1 MKMGRISSANDIK
14 YTYDTCGQ
22 LVKEYDNALD
32 KTTEYVYNG
41 IGNIESVTSG
51 GNTIN
56 FGYTDTAHPDRL
68 TSYNNKAITY
78 NANGGVAS
86 YNGWNYNWN
95 NRGKLASITTTSNA
109 RALKPILSS
118 SKTYSFT
125 YNALGQRTTSNYTYF
140 WVDNGLTPIVQGE
153 VTNYSKTFYYDH
165 SGRLISETISKTL
178 HGVGNE
184 SESIVFLYDESSII
198 GMVRTA
204 SGVTNA
210 YYFQRNL
217 LGDVIAIY
225 DTNGTKIVEY
235 AYDAWGNCTIKG
247 TTTNYVVAHANPIR
261 YRGYYYDEN
270 TKLYYLNARYYSPEF
285 RRFIS
290 PDDTSYL
297 DPESVNGLNLYCYC
311 NNDPVNYYDPSG
323 YSFILL
329 LGLFGVAAGLVYGV
343 YADSKDDNSVNGSI
357 GWQGYLEYGI
367 KGGLIGLGIGVGI
380 HYLGTAISY
389 IGAAISSFGAPS
401 ALAVAGGGATAVAGS
416 YVSSEAFT
424 LAAIGILFLIPKHG
438 QPNSTIESGGSRGE
452 YDENGNLKYRV
463 DTTGKP
469 HFIKKYGKYFLP
481 HVHKYQWY
489 LQDGVWRFIEEV
501 LPHL

>member
-1 MKMGRISSANDIK
+1 M
-14 YTYDTCGQ
+14 
-22 LVKEYDNALD
+22 
-32 KTTEYVYNG
+32 YNG

-86 YNGWNYNWN
+86 YNGWNYTWN
-95 NRGKLASITTTSNA
+95 KGKLSSITTKSNA

-125 YNALGQRTTSNYTYF
+125 YNALGQRTTSNYSYF

-184 SESIVFLYDESSII
+184 SESIVFLYDESGII

-225 DTNGTKIVEY
+225 DTTGNKVVEY

-247 TTTNYVVAHANPIR
+247 STTNYVVAHANPIR
-261 YRGYYYDEN
+261 YRGYYYDED

-290 PDDTSYL
+290 PDDTAYL

-311 NNDPVNYYDPSG
+311 NNDPVNYCDPSG
-323 YSFILL
+323 HMPEWLENILKGIGIIAL
-329 LGLFGVAAGLVYGV
+329 TALAVTALTFTGGSVGTFLVAAGKT
-343 YADSKDDNSVNGSI
+343 A
-357 GWQGYLEYGI
+357 
-367 KGGLIGLGIGVGI
+367 LIGLEIAATAGTVSGVIRTGMSLEKNISGGNGFSETMYNAGRSFLAGFGDGFLNGAKYYASTAIVSLGASQLAGLYNGGYGLIKETYMIGYQNPKVFGFTFCASKIGSKFRLDLDPAHSI
-380 HYLGTAISY
+380 HY
-389 IGAAISSFGAPS
+389 
-401 ALAVAGGGATAVAGS
+401 
-416 YVSSEAFT
+416 
-424 LAAIGILFLIPKHG
+424 H
-438 QPNSTIESGGSRGE
+438 
-452 YDENGNLKYRV
+452 
-463 DTTGKP
+463 
-469 HFIKKYGKYFLP
+469 YGKTKKLREIHRGSWIGGIFVGLYSGFN
-481 HVHKYQWY
+481 
-489 LQDGVWRFIEEV
+489 GVV
-501 LPHL
+501 Y